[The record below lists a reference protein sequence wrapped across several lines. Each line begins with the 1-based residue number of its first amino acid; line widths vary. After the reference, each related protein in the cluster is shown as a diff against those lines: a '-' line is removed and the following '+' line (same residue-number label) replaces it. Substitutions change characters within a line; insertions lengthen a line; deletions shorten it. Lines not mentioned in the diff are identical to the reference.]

1 MLTNIILLHIKWIIL
16 SWPSWVLF
24 QECKIG
30 LTDSGIHHIYK
41 HHIYKLKQT
50 NKKETISTD
59 AEKSSWKRQNPFLM
73 KIVWKLGT
81 KGLFF
86 NLMKDIYEKSIGRSC
101 LMVKDWMF
109 YS

>member
-16 SWPSWVLF
+16 SLSWPSWVLF
-24 QECKIG
+24 QEFKIG

-41 HHIYKLKQT
+41 LKQI
-50 NKKETISTD
+50 NKKETISID

-81 KGLFF
+81 KGMFF

-101 LMVKDWMF
+101 LMVKDSMF